1 MPCTRPSIHRWAVL
15 RLRRKV
21 RRRKA
26 QIRRGGE
33 PRQSCHTGFMPVR
46 DYSCGQQRTIEDAG
60 SGNLPGAVDASHI
73 DPRTFGLVKVA
84 YGVGETLELLSIGRT
99 SLYAAVRRGEL
110 TPVKFGKKTLFY
122 ATDLAAFLT
131 KLRGGASSRRPKA

>member
-1 MPCTRPSIHRWAVL
+1 
-15 RLRRKV
+15 
-21 RRRKA
+21 
-26 QIRRGGE
+26 
-33 PRQSCHTGFMPVR
+33 MPVR
-46 DYSCGQQRTIEDAG
+46 DHSYGQQRTIEDAG
-60 SGNLPGAVDASHI
+60 SENLPAAVDASHI

-122 ATDLAAFLT
+122 AADLAAFLT
-131 KLRGGASSRRPKA
+131 RLKGATLAAASSRQPKA

>member
-1 MPCTRPSIHRWAVL
+1 
-15 RLRRKV
+15 
-21 RRRKA
+21 
-26 QIRRGGE
+26 
-33 PRQSCHTGFMPVR
+33 MPVR
-46 DYSCGQQRTIEDAG
+46 DYSCGQQSTIEDAG
-60 SGNLPGAVDASHI
+60 SGNLPAAVDASHI

-122 ATDLAAFLT
+122 AIDLGGLLTQLKEAAA
-131 KLRGGASSRRPKA
+131 KSQASRRRSV

>member
-1 MPCTRPSIHRWAVL
+1 
-15 RLRRKV
+15 
-21 RRRKA
+21 
-26 QIRRGGE
+26 
-33 PRQSCHTGFMPVR
+33 MPVR
-46 DYSCGQQRTIEDAG
+46 DHSYGQQRTIEDAG
-60 SGNLPGAVDASHI
+60 SQNLSGIIDASHI
-73 DPRTFGLVKVA
+73 DPRAFGLLKVT

-131 KLRGGASSRRPKA
+131 KLRGGASGAASSRLPKA